1 MRKFKYFTG
10 ISFLSVLIFGT
21 CFGQE
26 TASRESHIK
35 NRTLSEYYRQRVPS
49 TVLYNAKPLKGIN
62 AGLHSAPWELNSLR
76 PYKNDLTARVDR
88 VNPKDYTAWINTAWA
103 VMEMKTGIV
112 PDNRIAPLAGALLK
126 YWEKPDENYKNGDLE
141 AFLFNQSGEEVANYL
156 RIARTQP
163 SMKQQMQVRPKLTKL
178 LIELDD
184 FQQILLELA
193 DRTKNVIMP
202 GYTHIRHAQPTT
214 FGHYIL
220 SIYDPIWR
228 SMKTLEDG
236 YSDMSKNELGCGA
249 LAGTSWPIDRDMV
262 SRYLACDGLIENT
275 NDAVAHTDEYV
286 VLVAGLSNISAVLSR
301 LGADLDYWSTPEYN
315 FVDFEI
321 GAGSFM
327 MPNKR
332 SNQTYFES
340 TYINSARMV
349 GVLTGLATMGIRLPH
364 GDMNAQ
370 AYNMAPPTT
379 EAIQIVNSLVN
390 QLLYHF
396 PRMSLNEDVMLAT
409 TRQGGSTSTEL
420 ANEISRRF
428 KIDPR
433 TGHHIVNRFV
443 HLQEA
448 EKRMETDYSQADIK
462 VFQTAA
468 KEVLGHELDM
478 SQSDLNRLLD
488 PVHFVKVT
496 NSKGGVAPSEVSRMI
511 ADRWV
516 QLDAARERHAGLIK
530 NEEAAQQQMMADLKK
545 LYDDHKK

>member
-1 MRKFKYFTG
+1 MNNYKNLTVATILLFF
-10 ISFLSVLIFGT
+10 ISGT
-21 CFGQE
+21 CFSQE
-26 TASRESHIK
+26 TESREYHIK
-35 NRTLSEYYRQRVPS
+35 NRTLSEYYYHKVPS
-49 TVLYNAKPLKGIN
+49 KVLYNEKPLGN
-62 AGLHSAPWELNSLR
+62 SGLHSMPWELNSLR
-76 PYKNDLTARVDR
+76 PYKNDLTDLVDR
-88 VNPKDYTAWINTAWA
+88 INPKDYSAWINTAWA

-112 PDNRIAPLAGALLK
+112 PDDKIAPLAGVLLK
-126 YWEKPDENYKNGDLE
+126 YWENPDENYKQGDLE
-141 AFLFNQSGEEVANYL
+141 TFVFNQSGEEVGNYL

-249 LAGTSWPIDRDMV
+249 LAGTSWPIDRDLV

-340 TYINSARMV
+340 TYISSAHMI

-370 AYNMAPPTT
+370 AYNMAPPTM
-379 EAIQIVNSLVN
+379 EAIQIVNFLVN

-448 EKRMETDYSQADIK
+448 EKRMATDYSQADIK
-462 VFQTAA
+462 VFQAAA

-516 QLDAARERHAGLIK
+516 QLDAARQRHSGLVK
-530 NEEAAQQQMMADLKK
+530 NEESAKLQMLADLEK
-545 LYDDHKK
+545 LYHDNKK

>member
-1 MRKFKYFTG
+1 MKKIKFFTG
-10 ISFLSVLIFGT
+10 TMILSLLIFGT
-21 CFGQE
+21 CFGQD
-26 TASRESHIK
+26 TASRDFHIK
-35 NRTLSEYYRQRVPS
+35 NRTLSQYYRQRIPS
-49 TVLYNAKPLKGIN
+49 TVLYNEKPLGN
-62 AGLHSAPWELNSLR
+62 SGLHSKPWELNSLR
-76 PYKNDLTARVDR
+76 PYKNELTAQVDR
-88 VNPKDYTAWINTAWA
+88 INTKDYTAWINTAWA
-103 VMEMKTGIV
+103 VMEMKKGIV
-112 PDNRIAPLAGALLK
+112 PENRIAPLAGALLK
-126 YWEKPDENYKNGDLE
+126 YWENPDEHYKKGDLE
-141 AFLFNQSGEEVANYL
+141 SFLFRQSGEEVANYL
-156 RIARTQP
+156 RIARTEP
-163 SMKQQMQVRPKLTKL
+163 SMKQQMQVRPKLSKL
-178 LIELDD
+178 LVELDD
-184 FQQILLELA
+184 FLQILLELA
-193 DRTKNVIMP
+193 DRSKDVIMP

-220 SIYDPIWR
+220 SVYDPVWR
-228 SMKTLEDG
+228 SLKIIEDG
-236 YSDMSKNELGCGA
+236 YSAMSKNELGCGA

-301 LGADLDYWSTPEYN
+301 LGADLDYWSTREYN

-340 TYINSARMV
+340 TYISSARMI

-370 AYNMAPPTT
+370 AYNMAPATL
-379 EAIQIVNSLVN
+379 EAILIVNSIVN

-396 PRMSLNEDVMLAT
+396 PGMTLNKDVMLAT
-409 TRQGGSTSTEL
+409 TREGGSTSTEL

-448 EKRMETDYSQADIK
+448 KKRALTDYAEADIK
-462 VFQTAA
+462 VFQAAA
-468 KEVLGHELDM
+468 KEVLGHKLDM
-478 SQSDLNRLLD
+478 SQADLNRLLD

-516 QLDAARERHAGLIK
+516 QLDASRKRHLDLIK
-530 NEEAAQQQMMADLKK
+530 NEESAQQQMLADLKK
-545 LYDDHKK
+545 LYDDNNK

>member
-1 MRKFKYFTG
+1 MNNYKILTIAITFLFL
-10 ISFLSVLIFGT
+10 ISGA
-21 CFGQE
+21 CFSQE
-26 TASRESHIK
+26 TESREHHIK
-35 NRTLSEYYRQRVPS
+35 NRTLSEYYHQRIPS
-49 TVLYNAKPLKGIN
+49 TVLYNEKPLGN
-62 AGLHSAPWELNSLR
+62 SGLHSKPWELNSLR
-76 PYKNDLTARVDR
+76 PYKNYLTALVDR
-88 VNPKDYTAWINTAWA
+88 INTKDYTAWINTAWA

-112 PDNRIAPLAGALLK
+112 PEDKIAPLAGALLK
-126 YWEKPDENYKNGDLE
+126 YWENPEENYKNGALE
-141 AFLFNQSGEEVANYL
+141 AFVFKECGDEVANYL
-156 RIARTQP
+156 RIARTEP
-163 SMKQQMQVRPKLTKL
+163 SMKQQMQVRPKLTN
-178 LIELDD
+178 LIIEMDD
-184 FQQILLELA
+184 FLQILLELA
-193 DRTKNVIMP
+193 DRSKDVIMP

-220 SIYDPIWR
+220 SVYDPIWR

-236 YSDMSKNELGCGA
+236 YNAMSKNELGCGA

-301 LGADLDYWSTPEYN
+301 MGADLDYWSGREYN
-315 FVDFEI
+315 FIDFEI

-349 GVLTGLATMGIRLPH
+349 GVLTEAATMGIRLPH

-370 AYNMAPPTT
+370 AYNMALPAL
-379 EAIQIVNSLVN
+379 EAIGIINSTVN

-396 PRMSLNEDVMLAT
+396 PGMTLKKDVMLAA
-409 TRQGGSTSTEL
+409 TREGGSTSTEL

-433 TGHHIVNRFV
+433 TGHHIVNRFI
-443 HLQEA
+443 HLQEDK
-448 EKRMETDYSQADIK
+448 KRTLTDYTEADIE
-462 VFQTAA
+462 VFQMAA
-468 KEVLGHELDM
+468 KEVLGHELDL
-478 SQSDLNRLLD
+478 SQADLSKLLD
-488 PVHFVKVT
+488 PVHFVEVT

-516 QLDAARERHAGLIK
+516 QLDAARQRHTDLIK
-530 NEEAAQQQMMADLKK
+530 NEESAQQQMLADLEK
-545 LYDDHKK
+545 LYHNHKK

>member
-1 MRKFKYFTG
+1 MNNYKILTVV
-10 ISFLSVLIFGT
+10 ITFLFLFSET
-21 CFGQE
+21 CFSQE

-35 NRTLSEYYRQRVPS
+35 NRTLSEYYHQRIPS
-49 TVLYNAKPLKGIN
+49 VVLYNEKPLGN
-62 AGLHSAPWELNSLR
+62 SGLHSMPWELNRLR
-76 PYKNDLTARVDR
+76 PYKNELTELVDR
-88 VNPKDYTAWINTAWA
+88 INTKDYTAWINTAWA

-112 PDNRIAPLAGALLK
+112 PENTIAPLAEALLK
-126 YWEKPDENYKNGDLE
+126 YWENPEENYKKGELE
-141 AFLFNQSGEEVANYL
+141 SFLFSQSGEEVANYL

-163 SMKQQMQVRPKLTKL
+163 SMKQQMQVRPNLTKL
-178 LIELDD
+178 IIEIDD
-184 FQQILLELA
+184 FLQILLELA
-193 DRTKNVIMP
+193 ERSKDVVMP

-220 SIYDPIWR
+220 SVYDPVWR
-228 SMKTLEDG
+228 SLKTLENG
-236 YSDMSKNELGCGA
+236 YYDMSKNELGCGA
-249 LAGTSWPIDRDMV
+249 LAGTSWPIDRDLV

-301 LGADLDYWSTPEYN
+301 LGADLDYWSGREYN
-315 FVDFEI
+315 FIDFEI

-340 TYINSARMV
+340 TYISSAHMI

-370 AYNMAPPTT
+370 AYNMAPPTL
-379 EAIQIVNSLVN
+379 EAIQIVNFLVN

-396 PRMSLNEDVMLAT
+396 PRMTLKKDVMLAA
-409 TRQGGSTSTEL
+409 TRAGGSTSTEL

-433 TGHHIVNRFV
+433 TGHYIVNRFV
-443 HLQEA
+443 NLQEA
-448 EKRMETDYSQADIK
+448 QKGTLTDYTQADIK
-462 VFQTAA
+462 VFQLAA
-468 KEVLGHELDM
+468 KEVLGHELDL
-478 SQSDLNRLLD
+478 SQADLTRLLD
-488 PVHFVKVT
+488 PVHFVEIT
-496 NSKGGVAPSEVSRMI
+496 NSKGGVAPTEVSRMI

-516 QLDAARERHAGLIK
+516 QLDAARQRHTDLIK
-530 NEEAAQQQMMADLKK
+530 NEESAKKQMLADLEA
-545 LYDDHKK
+545 LYHAHKK